1 MSSVVLQTVDIPCTT
16 LTLGNPGCQ
25 WCYRRTTLSFSPSFP
40 TPVHEQQHL
49 TSQLARKYSRLCR
62 RHSHTSKIVT
72 LLFYFLQAGHPNEG
86 TTVIKHAIHKQKV
99 YTKQSEKWS
108 FSWCKVRNFPNVTAS
123 RARTNVATYEDSL
136 SLTTFPNP
144 VCNIENL
151 WECDYHTVW
160 RYTLSKFSV
169 CVHIL
174 CQACVYHYAVSHV
187 E

>member
-25 WCYRRTTLSFSPSFP
+25 WCYRRTTLSFSPSLP

-108 FSWCKVRNFPNVTAS
+108 FSWCKVSNLPNVTAS
-123 RARTNVATYEDSL
+123 RARTK
-136 SLTTFPNP
+136 
-144 VCNIENL
+144 CCNL
-151 WECDYHTVW
+151 WRFTFTHNLP
-160 RYTLSKFSV
+160 RPGMQLGLRMRLSHCLKINTF
-169 CVHIL
+169 
-174 CQACVYHYAVSHV
+174 
-187 E
+187 